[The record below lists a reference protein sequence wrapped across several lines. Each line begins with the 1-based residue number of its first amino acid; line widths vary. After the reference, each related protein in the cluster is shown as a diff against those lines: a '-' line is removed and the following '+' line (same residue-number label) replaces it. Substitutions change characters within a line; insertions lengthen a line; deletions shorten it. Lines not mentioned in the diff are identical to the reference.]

1 MQLWSRVRRLGLVIG
16 ALAVITTGVGATQVL
31 SAPAPASAKPAPS
44 VTLYN
49 SAQGKF
55 STGNVAGGLADLAAL
70 VRIAPKD
77 SQALALQAIWADYA
91 YDFPTKA
98 AALARLNAVSPATA
112 RGVGGVFGAI
122 GAGIATV
129 PNPLPGIIGPRTA
142 IVALGY
148 GLLPNG
154 TMRPELVERLTKT
167 WVQALIA
174 PASPVIVTGGAPQ
187 NGVTEAAAMKR
198 WLVGRGIPASRIV
211 AETRA
216 GSTVANALNSAAIM
230 KSRGWGNAI
239 IVSSANHL
247 RRAVADFIV
256 AGVPVVGTT
265 TQFNGWTSE
274 ILPPT
279 RDAQRGIYLDV
290 TRTFGLPAGR

>member
-1 MQLWSRVRRLGLVIG
+1 MQLWSRIRRFGVVIG
-16 ALAVITTGVGATQVL
+16 AVALVTTGVGATQALAV
-31 SAPAPASAKPAPS
+31 PASASAKPAPS

-70 VRIAPKD
+70 VRVAPND
-77 SQALALQAIWADYA
+77 SQALALQAIWADYV

-98 AALARLNAVSPATA
+98 SALARLNAVSPATA

-122 GAGIATV
+122 GAGIMTV

-142 IVALGY
+142 IVSLGY
-148 GLLPNG
+148 GLFPNG

-167 WVQALIA
+167 WVQALVA
-174 PASPVIVTGGAPQ
+174 PLSPVIVTGGAPQ
-187 NGVTEAAAMKR
+187 NGVTEAAAMKG

-211 AETRA
+211 AETRS
-216 GSTVANALNSAAIM
+216 GSTVANALNSAKIM
-230 KSRGWGNAI
+230 RSRGWANAI
-239 IVSSANHL
+239 IVSSSNHL
-247 RRAVADFIV
+247 RRAVADFVV

-265 TQFNGWTSE
+265 TQFNGWASE

-290 TRTFGLPAGR
+290 TRTFGLPAAR